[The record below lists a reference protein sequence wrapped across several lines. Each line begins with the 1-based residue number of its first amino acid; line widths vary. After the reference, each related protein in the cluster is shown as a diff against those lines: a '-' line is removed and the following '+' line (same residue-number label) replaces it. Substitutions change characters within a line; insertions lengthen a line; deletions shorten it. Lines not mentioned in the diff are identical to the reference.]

1 MVKRLIQKHEKKAR
15 QRRPA
20 SPRGEGSPQA
30 TQRLFEITP
39 GLLTWVVLL
48 SPLWLGPFVPTAVA
62 FFLTFL
68 AMFWVYR
75 ALVHI
80 VGVFIGYR
88 RFKRET
94 GINWLEKVKRLPEF
108 ARLKHLIVIPA
119 VNEGYEILEP
129 SLASIAK
136 SHYPKEKIFV
146 AFTVEEKYAARVLSD
161 VKKVKEKYGERL
173 GTVWTF
179 IHPAGLPGE
188 VVGAA
193 ANRTWAAKQVIKKLE
208 RRGEK
213 LDDFLVT
220 TFDADMRLH
229 PQFLA
234 RLAHAYLTDPK
245 PDNKFFQTAVYLFDN
260 NLWDV
265 PPLMRIQANS
275 ITLAVLSSWV
285 FEADRKDTWSCYSV
299 TLPTLI
305 ETGYWDPALG
315 VDDTPFFWRAFFK
328 KGGEFG
334 GHHFYVP
341 VYADAV
347 QDEGWVKTHISQ
359 YRQLLRWGW
368 GVIVFPIAMKGFLT
382 AKIPLRLKLT
392 KLYHMIEQYTIWRTV
407 TFLVTFGFLLLA
419 FANPAIRQT
428 SWGYRLPKIT
438 GLILTSA
445 FILLL
450 PLTIL
455 RAKIT
460 RPMPEN
466 WPIWKKV
473 WAYLEGP
480 LVIINLLTYTFIPYL
495 DAETRLMLGKRLE
508 FRFTPKI
515 KAKENALATT

>member
-1 MVKRLIQKHEKKAR
+1 MIGRFVKKNEKR
-15 QRRPA
+15 
-20 SPRGEGSPQA
+20 
-30 TQRLFEITP
+30 TQRLFETIP
-39 GLLTWVVLL
+39 GVLTWAVLL

-68 AMFWVYR
+68 SMFWVYR

-88 RFKRET
+88 RFKREVE
-94 GINWLEKVKRLPEF
+94 ISWHQKVKKLKGF
-108 ARLKHLIVIPA
+108 DRLKHLIIIPA
-119 VNEGYEILEP
+119 VNESYGVIEP
-129 SLASIAK
+129 SLASIAN
-136 SHYPKEKIFV
+136 STYPKEKIFV
-146 AFTVEEKYAARVLSD
+146 AFTVEEKHAKRVLAD
-161 VKKVKEKYGERL
+161 VERVKEKYGKRL

-179 IHPAGLPGE
+179 IHPAGLPNE

-193 ANRTWAAKQVIKKLE
+193 ANRTWAAKGVIKKIKDQGLE
-208 RRGEK
+208 IK
-213 LDDFLVT
+213 DFVVT

-229 PQFLA
+229 PRFLA
-234 RLAHAYLTDPK
+234 RLAYAYLTDPE

-315 VDDTPFFWRAFFK
+315 VDDTPFFWRAFFTK
-328 KGGEFG
+328 EGKFEGRP
-334 GHHFYVP
+334 FYVP

-347 QDEGWVKTHISQ
+347 QAEGWIQTHISQ
-359 YRQLLRWGW
+359 YKQLLRWGW
-368 GVIVFPIAMKGFLT
+368 GVVSFPIAMRGFLT
-382 AKIPLRLKLT
+382 ARVPLRLKLA
-392 KLYHMIEQYTIWRTV
+392 KIYNMFEQYTIWRTV
-407 TFLVTFGFLLLA
+407 TFLITFGFFLLTL
-419 FANPAIRQT
+419 ANPNIRQT
-428 SWGYRLPKIT
+428 SLGYRLPQIT
-438 GLILTSA
+438 GVILTSA
-445 FILLL
+445 FLLLL

-455 RAKIT
+455 RTKIT
-460 RPMPEN
+460 RPMPTT
-466 WPIWKKV
+466 WPLWKKI

-495 DAETRLMLGKRLE
+495 EAETRLMLGKRLE
-508 FRFTPKI
+508 FWSTPKVRRSDDRSNLVLPR
-515 KAKENALATT
+515 E